1 MKFWDLLSLI
11 RDNLGRRKGRVALTA
26 VGVVIGTAAVVVL
39 VSLAVG
45 LQQNATNQ
53 LWGISD
59 LTKIEVYPGYSES
72 GMVEVKMGGGG
83 GGGAVPEAKLL
94 TPDVLEQFKAL
105 PGVKVVVAQ
114 DYLQMGTDMVVGKF
128 HGYANLTGV
137 DVSDLAVLELPI
149 FQGSTQ
155 LSRGTA
161 VVGSYVARNFYDPNL
176 RPGQDPP
183 APPELY
189 DQQIRVILM
198 KWTNDGQ
205 EVRKTVTLRVTGV
218 LAETRGQEDNNIYVS
233 MDELTAWN
241 EGGRGSRIN
250 RNKEGYNYVIVK
262 AEDVD
267 QVTDVAQQIS
277 DMGFMVNN
285 PQGYVDSINGF
296 FMILQVIFGGVGAIA
311 LLVAAIGIANTMTMA
326 ILERTREIGLMK
338 AVGATNRDVMS
349 IFLGEA
355 AGIGLLGGL
364 GGVVLGWGA
373 VQALNVVA
381 VAYLAQQSSQG
392 GGMSTTTVAAV
403 TPLWLPIFAM
413 VFSALVGLL
422 SGLYPAMNA
431 AAQPPLTAL
440 KYE

>member
-1 MKFWDLLSLI
+1 MKFWDLVSLVV
-11 RDNLGRRKGRVALTA
+11 DNLSRRKGRVALTA
-26 VGVVIGTAAVVVL
+26 IGVVIGTAFVVVL

-45 LQQNATNQ
+45 LQQNATKQ

-72 GMVEVKMGGGG
+72 GMVEAKMGGGG
-83 GGGAVPEAKLL
+83 GGGGVPDTKLL
-94 TPDVLEQFKAL
+94 TPDVLDQFRAL
-105 PGVKVVVAQ
+105 PGVKTVVAQ
-114 DYLQMGTDMVVGKF
+114 DYLQMGMDLVVGKL
-128 HGYANLTGV
+128 HGYANMAGV
-137 DVSDLAVLELPI
+137 TINDLAVLELPI
-149 FQGSTQ
+149 SQGTTQ

-161 VVGSYVARNFYDPNL
+161 VVGSYVARNFYDPNQ
-176 RPGQDPP
+176 RPGQEPP
-183 APPELY
+183 PPPDLY

-205 EVRKTVTLRVTGV
+205 EVRKTVTLRVVGV

-241 EGGRGSRIN
+241 EWGRGTRIN

-262 AEDVD
+262 AEEVD
-267 QVTDVAQQIS
+267 QVSDIAQTIS

-285 PQGYVDSINGF
+285 PQGYVDSINSF
-296 FMILQVIFGGVGAIA
+296 FLVLQVIFGGVGAVT
-311 LLVAAIGIANTMTMA
+311 LFVAGLNIANTMA
-326 ILERTREIGLMK
+326 SSILERTREIGLMK

-364 GGVVLGWGA
+364 GGAVLGWGA
-373 VQALNVVA
+373 VQALNVAV

-403 TPLWLPIFAM
+403 TPLWLPIFALA
-413 VFSALVGLL
+413 FSAAVGML
-422 SGLYPAMNA
+422 SGLYPAVNA
-431 AAQPPLTAL
+431 AAQPPLVAL